1 MNHLPPRLLYCSG
14 SNRTFP
20 LEGDLSKMCCEE
32 KRTVLVSN
40 GEKPFLS
47 WGMGFHQREGQNVGS
62 DLGYG
67 SALRSSLEEAQRA
80 VGRYPDPS
88 FTGIH
93 AWKCP
98 AVLARLVVCRGG
110 HPVN

>member
-1 MNHLPPRLLYCSG
+1 
-14 SNRTFP
+14 
-20 LEGDLSKMCCEE
+20 MCCEE

-47 WGMGFHQREGQNVGS
+47 WGMGFHQREGQNVGN

-88 FTGIH
+88 FTGLH